1 MLSSRFHGDYG
12 NMELKSRRHT
22 VQDPGGAMEL
32 CYTNGW
38 TDGLP
43 VVPPTAER
51 VAAMLEA
58 GGVAP
63 QQQLAFIENRQ
74 ISVTAEKVAINAVMA
89 GCKAE
94 YMPVIVATVEA
105 LADPLYGYHGP
116 ATSTGGSA
124 VFMLVNGPIARA
136 LNINSGDNLFGPGWR
151 ANATIGRAVRLVMRN
166 VIGTLPGELDRSSLG
181 HAGKYTYC
189 IAENETDSPWPAFHT
204 TRGFRPEQNAVTIFA
219 AYAPHQYANRLSATA
234 EGVLT
239 TACAHMKISAGTA
252 RQPQYAMVFA
262 GEHQIIF
269 RNAGWSREDVQR
281 YVFEHSQST
290 VADLKRINMLS
301 GDIAPADEKAL
312 HPLVEQQ
319 SDLLVIAAGGLAGV
333 QSAFI
338 PGWGGKNGSQSVTR
352 EIRAP

>member
-1 MLSSRFHGDYG
+1 
-12 NMELKSRRHT
+12 MELKSRRHT
-22 VQDPGGAMEL
+22 VSDLGGAIEL

-51 VAAMLEA
+51 IEAMLEA
-58 GGVAP
+58 GGLSP
-63 QQQLAFIENRQ
+63 EQELAFIENRQ
-74 ISVTAEKVAINAVMA
+74 VSVTAEKVAINAVMA

-94 YMPVIVATVEA
+94 YMPVIAATVEA

-124 VFMLVNGPIARA
+124 VFMLVNGPIARK
-136 LNINSGDNLFGPGWR
+136 LGMNSGDNLFGPGWR

-181 HAGKYTYC
+181 HAGKYTFC

-204 TRGFRPEQNAVTIFA
+204 TRGFEPDQNAVTIFA
-219 AYAPHQYANRLSATA
+219 AYAPHQYSNRLSANP
-234 EGVLT
+234 EGVLD
-239 TACAHMKISAGTA
+239 TACAHMKVSAGTA

-262 GEHQIIF
+262 GEHQAIF
-269 RNAGWSREDVQR
+269 KKAGWAREDVQR
-281 YVFEHSQST
+281 YVFEHT
-290 VADLKRINMLS
+290 NNTIAELKRINM
-301 GDIAPADEKAL
+301 IAGAITAEDERTL
-312 HPLVEQQ
+312 FPLVERQQ
-319 SDLLVIAAGGLAGV
+319 DLLVIAAGGYAGV

-352 EIRAP
+352 EIRTPS